1 MTLSE
6 ERFRRKVDHT
16 ADHDLWTGCLDERG
30 RGLVRIAG
38 KLRTVQRAAWE
49 FAYGPLP
56 PGARVIAC
64 SDERACVRLD
74 HLRLESATTPA
85 PPVPPRRT
93 RRSGSKREVR
103 PGTWE
108 LAVSLGPGPSGKPRR
123 RFVTFHGSAADA
135 EALLAD
141 LVESTKGPTTLGDM
155 KVRELLDRYLDWTD
169 EGDNPEVLEH
179 DRQLSASFVEP
190 YIGQHLAVLLKPPDV
205 EAFLEDHLRAGAGT
219 EELTEVLG
227 LLRRAY
233 NWAQANRWSRAN
245 PTSGI
250 RLRDLV
256 R

>member
-1 MTLSE
+1 MTVAE
-6 ERFRRKVDHT
+6 ERFRRKVEHKP
-16 ADHDLWTGCLDERG
+16 DHDLWTGCLDERG
-30 RGLVRIAG
+30 RGLVRIGG

-64 SDERACVRLD
+64 WDERACVRLD
-74 HLRLESATTPA
+74 HLRVESGNAPA

-108 LAVSLGPGPSGKPRR
+108 LAVSLRPGPSGKPRR
-123 RFVTFHGSAADA
+123 RFVTFHGSAPDA

-141 LVESTKGPTTLGDM
+141 LVESIKGPTTLGDM

-169 EGDNPEVLEH
+169 EGDNHEILEH
-179 DRQLSASFVEP
+179 DRQLSGSFIERS
-190 YIGQHLAVLLKPPDV
+190 IGQHLAVLLQPSDV
-205 EAFLEDHLRAGAGT
+205 ELFLKDNLRACAQT

-233 NWAQANRWSRAN
+233 NWAQANGWTRAN

-256 R
+256 W